1 MRSTCDPFIAH
12 EDPSLPAQ
20 GHEQRSGN
28 SWHPLESPRAVGY
41 SAVFL
46 ARDLLALTAPKR
58 PLMVTCCLIAGALRL
73 EVTRSHSHVAL
84 GKNLPLGPKTCARP
98 FSMAGV
104 LCFSER
110 HQLL

>member
-1 MRSTCDPFIAH
+1 MILSSCTKTLHFQHKDMSRDLETP
-12 EDPSLPAQ
+12 
-20 GHEQRSGN
+20 G
-28 SWHPLESPRAVGY
+28 HPLERPRAVGY

-46 ARDLLALTAPKR
+46 AGDLLALTASKW

-73 EVTRSHSHVAL
+73 EVTRSHSCVAL
-84 GKNLPLGPKTCARP
+84 GRNLPLGPKTCVRA

-110 HQLL
+110 HQLP